1 MIYTKAPMN
10 KLLSLLLVIGISNT
24 IPSHAIP
31 GKQIVKSITSPFI
44 DATKLVST
52 WMYRHPWAAMIL
64 TNIPAALYLLAS
76 ASSYQTCA
84 NNTYH
89 DLYSCQESLKAKIIV
104 GATTY
109 FGLNGLLYVHAITAP
124 IIDGATL
131 TGKWIYNHPKF
142 CLLAAAALAAAGATQ
157 NI

>member
-1 MIYTKAPMN
+1 MN
-10 KLLSLLLVIGISNT
+10 KLLSLLLIIGISNT

-31 GKQIVKSITSPFI
+31 GKQIVKNIASPFI
-44 DATKLVST
+44 DATKSVST
-52 WMYRHPWAAMIL
+52 WMYRHPLAAMGL

-76 ASSYQTCA
+76 VSSYQTCA
-84 NNTYH
+84 NNIDTYR
-89 DLYSCQESLKAKIIV
+89 DLYACQASLQDKLVV

-109 FGLNGLLYVHAITAP
+109 LGLNGLLYVHAITAP
-124 IIDGATL
+124 IIDGVTL

-142 CLLAAAALAAAGATQ
+142 CLLTAAALAAAGATQ